1 MSETLPDPRKRPRQ
15 ARSVATFEA
24 ILEAAARILES
35 LGFAGFN
42 TNAVAELA
50 GVSIGSL
57 YQYFPSKDALIV
69 ELIRRER
76 AKLSTHIVEVIQQ
89 SDAADLK
96 EKLKLIIQTAV
107 QHQLSR
113 PQLARTL
120 EFASELIGKDV
131 EESEHQ
137 HELETIITDLL
148 KRSGVSHAQRAAQ
161 DVIAL
166 SKGMINAAGIA
177 GESDLNGLQ
186 QRVEKAVFGYLDLV
200 LESIS
205 ISVLLSKAL

>member
-1 MSETLPDPRKRPRQ
+1 MSETLLDPRKRPRQ

-76 AKLSTHIVEVIQQ
+76 AKLSNHIVEAIKQHE
-89 SDAADLK
+89 ATDLK
-96 EKLKLIIQTAV
+96 EKLKLIIHAAV

-120 EFASELIGKDV
+120 EFATELIGKDV
-131 EESEHQ
+131 EESELQ
-137 HELETIITDLL
+137 HELETIISDLFI
-148 KRSGVSHAQRAAQ
+148 RSGISHAQTAVQ

-166 SKGMINAAGIA
+166 SKGMINTASIA
-177 GESDLNGLQ
+177 GESDLENLQ
-186 QRVEKAVFGYLDLV
+186 QRVEKAVFGYLDLD
-200 LESIS
+200 
-205 ISVLLSKAL
+205 

>member
-15 ARSVATFEA
+15 ARSAATFEA

-42 TNAVAELA
+42 TNVVAELA

-76 AKLSTHIVEVIQQ
+76 AELSNRIVEAIKQHE
-89 SDAADLK
+89 AADLK
-96 EKLKLIIQTAV
+96 EKLKLIIQAAV

-120 EFASELIGKDV
+120 EFASELIGKDI
-131 EESEHQ
+131 EESKLQ
-137 HELETIITDLL
+137 HELETIISDLFI
-148 KRSGVSHAQRAAQ
+148 RSGISHAQLASQ

-177 GESDLNGLQ
+177 GESDLENLQ
-186 QRVEKAVFGYLDLV
+186 QRVEKAVFGYLELY
-200 LESIS
+200 
-205 ISVLLSKAL
+205 

>member
-76 AKLSTHIVEVIQQ
+76 AKLSNRIVEAIQQ
-89 SDAADLK
+89 HNIADLK
-96 EKLKLIIQTAV
+96 EKLKLIIQAAV
-107 QHQLSR
+107 QHQFSR

-120 EFASELIGKDV
+120 EFATELIGKDV
-131 EESEHQ
+131 EESELQ
-137 HELETIITDLL
+137 HELETIISDLFI
-148 KRSGVSHAQRAAQ
+148 RSGISHAQTAVQ

-166 SKGMINAAGIA
+166 SKGMINTAGIA
-177 GESDLNGLQ
+177 GENNLNDLQ
-186 QRVEKAVFGYLDLV
+186 QRVEKAVFGYLYLD
-200 LESIS
+200 
-205 ISVLLSKAL
+205 

>member
-1 MSETLPDPRKRPRQ
+1 MLETLPDPRKRPCQ
-15 ARSVATFEA
+15 ARSVATFKA

-76 AKLSTHIVEVIQQ
+76 AKLSTHIVEAIQQ
-89 SDAADLK
+89 NNAADLK
-96 EKLKLIIQTAV
+96 EKLKLIIQAAV

-120 EFASELIGKDV
+120 EFASELIGKDI
-131 EESEHQ
+131 EERKLQ
-137 HELETIITDLL
+137 HELETIISDLFI
-148 KRSGVSHAQRAAQ
+148 RSGISHAQTAVQ

-177 GESDLNGLQ
+177 GESDLENLQ
-186 QRVEKAVFGYLDLV
+186 LRVEKAVFGYLELY
-200 LESIS
+200 
-205 ISVLLSKAL
+205 

>member
-35 LGFAGFN
+35 LGFARFN

-76 AKLSTHIVEVIQQ
+76 AELSKRIVKAIQEHE
-89 SDAADLK
+89 ATDLK
-96 EKLKLIIQTAV
+96 EKLKLIIQAAV
-107 QHQLSR
+107 KHQLSR

-120 EFASELIGKDV
+120 EFATELIEKDS

-137 HELETIITDLL
+137 HELETIISDLFIC
-148 KRSGVSHAQRAAQ
+148 SGISQAQTAAQ

-177 GESDLNGLQ
+177 GESDLNDLQ
-186 QRVEKAVFGYLDLV
+186 QRVEKAVFGYLGL
-200 LESIS
+200 
-205 ISVLLSKAL
+205 A

>member
-1 MSETLPDPRKRPRQ
+1 MSETLPDPRKRPHQ

-35 LGFAGFN
+35 FLGFAGFN

-57 YQYFPSKDALIV
+57 YQYFPSKEALIV

-76 AKLSTHIVEVIQQ
+76 AKLSNCIIEAIGQN
-89 SDAADLK
+89 DAADLK
-96 EKLKLIIQTAV
+96 EKLKLIIQAAV

-120 EFASELIGKDV
+120 EFASEIIGKDT

-137 HELETIITDLL
+137 HELETIISDLFI
-148 KRSGVSHAQRAAQ
+148 RSRISDAQTAAQ

-166 SKGMINAAGIA
+166 SKGMINAAGIV
-177 GESDLNGLQ
+177 GEGDLNHLQ
-186 QRVEKAVFGYLDLV
+186 RRVEKAVFGYLELY
-200 LESIS
+200 
-205 ISVLLSKAL
+205 

>member
-1 MSETLPDPRKRPRQ
+1 MSDTLPDLRKRPRQ

-42 TNAVAELA
+42 TNAVAERA

-76 AKLSTHIVEVIQQ
+76 AKLSNHIIEAIQQ
-89 SDAADLK
+89 HDAADLK
-96 EKLKLIIQTAV
+96 DKLKLIIHAAV
-107 QHQLSR
+107 QHQLSS
-113 PQLARTL
+113 PKLARTL
-120 EFASELIGKDV
+120 EFASELIGKDT
-131 EESEHQ
+131 EESELQ
-137 HELETIITDLL
+137 HELETIISDLFIH
-148 KRSGVSHAQRAAQ
+148 SGISHAQTTAQ
-161 DVIAL
+161 DIIAL

-177 GESDLNGLQ
+177 GESDLNHLQ
-186 QRVEKAVFGYLDLV
+186 QRVEKAVFGYLDL
-200 LESIS
+200 S
-205 ISVLLSKAL
+205 

>member
-1 MSETLPDPRKRPRQ
+1 MSEILPDPRKRPRQ

-57 YQYFPSKDALIV
+57 YQYFPSKDALIA

-76 AKLSTHIVEVIQQ
+76 AKLSNHIVEVIQQ

-96 EKLKLIIQTAV
+96 DKLKLIIQTAV

-120 EFASELIGKDV
+120 EFASELIGKDI

-137 HELETIITDLL
+137 HELETIISDLFMC
-148 KRSGVSHAQRAAQ
+148 SGTSHAQTAAQ
-161 DVIAL
+161 DMIAL

-177 GESDLNGLQ
+177 GESDLRNLQ
-186 QRVEKAVFGYLDLV
+186 QRVEKAVFGYLELY
-200 LESIS
+200 
-205 ISVLLSKAL
+205 

>member
-15 ARSVATFEA
+15 ARSMVTFEA

-35 LGFAGFN
+35 LGFTGFN

-76 AKLSTHIVEVIQQ
+76 AKLSHHIVEAIQQ
-89 SDAADLK
+89 HEAVDLK
-96 EKLKLIIQTAV
+96 EKLKLIIQAAV

-120 EFASELIGKDV
+120 EFASELIGKDI

-137 HELETIITDLL
+137 HELETIISDLFI
-148 KRSGVSHAQRAAQ
+148 RSDISHAKIATQ

-177 GESDLNGLQ
+177 GENDLNHLQ
-186 QRVEKAVFGYLDLV
+186 QRVEKAVFGYLGLN
-200 LESIS
+200 
-205 ISVLLSKAL
+205 

>member
-1 MSETLPDPRKRPRQ
+1 MSETLPYPRKRPCQ

-57 YQYFPSKDALIV
+57 YQYFPSKDALLV

-76 AKLSTHIVEVIQQ
+76 AELSKRIVEAIQQ
-89 SDAADLK
+89 NDDAGLK
-96 EKLKLIIQTAV
+96 EKLKLIIQAAV

-120 EFASELIGKDV
+120 EFASELIGKDI
-131 EESEHQ
+131 EESELQ
-137 HELETIITDLL
+137 HELETIISVLFI
-148 KRSGVSHAQRAAQ
+148 RSGISHAQKAAQ

-166 SKGMINAAGIA
+166 SKGMINAAGLA
-177 GESDLNGLQ
+177 GESDLNHLQ
-186 QRVEKAVFGYLDLV
+186 QRVEKAVLGYLDL
-200 LESIS
+200 S
-205 ISVLLSKAL
+205 

>member
-15 ARSVATFEA
+15 ARSAATFEA
-24 ILEAAARILES
+24 ILGAAARILES

-76 AKLSTHIVEVIQQ
+76 ANLSNHIVEVIQQ

-96 EKLKLIIQTAV
+96 DKLKLIIQAAV

-120 EFASELIGKDV
+120 EFASELIGKDT

-148 KRSGVSHAQRAAQ
+148 KRSGVSHAQTAAQ

-177 GESDLNGLQ
+177 GESDLNHLQ
-186 QRVEKAVFGYLDLV
+186 QRVEKAVFGYLELY
-200 LESIS
+200 
-205 ISVLLSKAL
+205 

>member
-1 MSETLPDPRKRPRQ
+1 MSDYSHYILAFRLMSETLPDPRKRPRQ

-76 AKLSTHIVEVIQQ
+76 AKLSTLIVEAIQQ
-89 SDAADLK
+89 HDAADLK
-96 EKLKLIIQTAV
+96 EKLKFIIQAAV

-131 EESEHQ
+131 EESELQ
-137 HELETIITDLL
+137 HELEIIISDLFI
-148 KRSGVSHAQRAAQ
+148 RSGILHAQIAAQ

-166 SKGMINAAGIA
+166 SKGMINAAGVA
-177 GESDLNGLQ
+177 GESDLNHLQ
-186 QRVEKAVFGYLDLV
+186 QRVEKAVFGYLNLT
-200 LESIS
+200 
-205 ISVLLSKAL
+205 

>member
-15 ARSVATFEA
+15 TRSVATFEA

-76 AKLSTHIVEVIQQ
+76 TRLSNRIVEAIQQ
-89 SDAADLK
+89 SDTADLK
-96 EKLKLIIQTAV
+96 EKLKLIIQAAV

-113 PQLARTL
+113 SQLARTL

-137 HELETIITDLL
+137 HELETIISELFIG
-148 KRSGVSHAQRAAQ
+148 SSISHAQTVAQ

-177 GESDLNGLQ
+177 GESDLKKLQ
-186 QRVEKAVFGYLDLV
+186 QRVEKAVFGYLELY
-200 LESIS
+200 
-205 ISVLLSKAL
+205 

>member
-1 MSETLPDPRKRPRQ
+1 M
-15 ARSVATFEA
+15 ATFEA

-76 AKLSTHIVEVIQQ
+76 AKLSNRIVEAIQQ
-89 SDAADLK
+89 HNIADLK
-96 EKLKLIIQTAV
+96 EKLKLIIQAAV
-107 QHQLSR
+107 QHQFSR

-120 EFASELIGKDV
+120 EFASELIGKDI
-131 EESEHQ
+131 EENELQ
-137 HELETIITDLL
+137 HELETIISDLFI
-148 KRSGVSHAQRAAQ
+148 RSDISHAQTVAQ

-166 SKGMINAAGIA
+166 SKGIINAAGIA
-177 GESDLNGLQ
+177 GENNLNDLQ
-186 QRVEKAVFGYLDLV
+186 QRVEKAVFGYLYLD
-200 LESIS
+200 
-205 ISVLLSKAL
+205 

>member
-1 MSETLPDPRKRPRQ
+1 MSETLPAPRKRPRQ

-57 YQYFPSKDALIV
+57 YQYFPSKNALIV

-76 AKLSTHIVEVIQQ
+76 TELSNHIIEAIQLNT
-89 SDAADLK
+89 AEGLK
-96 EKLKLIIQTAV
+96 EKLKLIIQAAV

-120 EFASELIGKDV
+120 EFASELIGKDT
-131 EESEHQ
+131 EENELQ
-137 HELETIITDLL
+137 YELETIISDLFI
-148 KRSGVSHAQRAAQ
+148 RSGVSHAQTAAQ
-161 DVIAL
+161 DAIAL

-177 GESDLNGLQ
+177 GESDLNQLQ
-186 QRVEKAVFGYLDLV
+186 QRVEKAVFGYLDL
-200 LESIS
+200 S
-205 ISVLLSKAL
+205 

>member
-76 AKLSTHIVEVIQQ
+76 AKLSTHIIEAIQQ
-89 SDAADLK
+89 SDTSDLK
-96 EKLKLIIQTAV
+96 EKLKLIIKAAV
-107 QHQLSR
+107 QHQLKR

-120 EFASELIGKDV
+120 EFASEQLIGKDI

-137 HELETIITDLL
+137 HELETIISDLFI
-148 KRSGVSHAQRAAQ
+148 RSGISHAQTAAQ

-177 GESDLNGLQ
+177 GESDLNNLQ
-186 QRVEKAVFGYLDLV
+186 QRVEKAVFGYLGLT
-200 LESIS
+200 
-205 ISVLLSKAL
+205 

>member
-57 YQYFPSKDALIV
+57 YQYFPSKNALII

-76 AKLSTHIVEVIQQ
+76 IKLSSCIVEAIQQ
-89 SDAADLK
+89 NDAADLK
-96 EKLKLIIQTAV
+96 EKLRLTIHAAV

-120 EFASELIGKDV
+120 EFASELIGKDI
-131 EESEHQ
+131 EESELQ
-137 HELETIITDLL
+137 HELETMISDLFI
-148 KRSGVSHAQRAAQ
+148 RSGISHAQTAAQ
-161 DVIAL
+161 DMIAL

-177 GESDLNGLQ
+177 EESDLNNLQ
-186 QRVEKAVFGYLDLV
+186 QRVEKAVFGYLG
-200 LESIS
+200 
-205 ISVLLSKAL
+205 LS

>member
-42 TNAVAELA
+42 TNTVAELA

-76 AKLSTHIVEVIQQ
+76 AKLSNRIVEAIQQ
-89 SDAADLK
+89 HEAANLK
-96 EKLKLIIQTAV
+96 EKLKLIIQAAV

-131 EESEHQ
+131 EESELQ
-137 HELETIITDLL
+137 HELETIITDLFMS
-148 KRSGVSHAQRAAQ
+148 SGISHAQTAAQ

-166 SKGMINAAGIA
+166 SKGMINAAGITW
-177 GESDLNGLQ
+177 ESNLENLQ
-186 QRVEKAVFGYLDLV
+186 QRVEKAVFGYLDLR
-200 LESIS
+200 
-205 ISVLLSKAL
+205 

>member
-15 ARSVATFEA
+15 VRSEATFEA
-24 ILEAAARILES
+24 ILGAAARILES

-76 AKLSTHIVEVIQQ
+76 AKLSSRIVEAIQQ
-89 SDAADLK
+89 HDAADLK
-96 EKLKLIIQTAV
+96 EKLKLIISAAV

-113 PQLARTL
+113 PQLARKL
-120 EFASELIGKDV
+120 EFASELIGKDI
-131 EESEHQ
+131 EESELQ
-137 HELETIITDLL
+137 YELETIISDLFI
-148 KRSGVSHAQRAAQ
+148 RSGISHAQTAAQ

-166 SKGMINAAGIA
+166 SKGMINAAGIV
-177 GESDLNGLQ
+177 GESDLNDLQ
-186 QRVEKAVFGYLDLV
+186 QRVEKAVFGYLYLD
-200 LESIS
+200 
-205 ISVLLSKAL
+205 

>member
-76 AKLSTHIVEVIQQ
+76 AKLSNRIVEAIQQ
-89 SDAADLK
+89 HEAANLK
-96 EKLKLIIQTAV
+96 EKLKLIIQAAV

-120 EFASELIGKDV
+120 EFASELIGKDI
-131 EESEHQ
+131 EESELQ
-137 HELETIITDLL
+137 HELETIITDLFT
-148 KRSGVSHAQRAAQ
+148 RSSISEAQTVAQ

-177 GESDLNGLQ
+177 GESDLNDLQ
-186 QRVEKAVFGYLDLV
+186 QRVEKGVLGYLELY
-200 LESIS
+200 
-205 ISVLLSKAL
+205 

>member
-15 ARSVATFEA
+15 ARSMATFEA

-76 AKLSTHIVEVIQQ
+76 AKLSNHIVEAIQHHA
-89 SDAADLK
+89 AADLK
-96 EKLKLIIQTAV
+96 EKQKLIIHAAV

-120 EFASELIGKDV
+120 EFASEFIGKDI
-131 EESEHQ
+131 EESELQ
-137 HELETIITDLL
+137 HELETIISNLFMHF
-148 KRSGVSHAQRAAQ
+148 GISHAQTAAQ

-177 GESDLNGLQ
+177 GESDLNDLQ
-186 QRVEKAVFGYLDLV
+186 QRVEKAVFGYLDL
-200 LESIS
+200 S
-205 ISVLLSKAL
+205 

>member
-42 TNAVAELA
+42 TNVVAELA

-57 YQYFPSKDALIV
+57 YQYFPSKEALIV

-76 AKLSTHIVEVIQQ
+76 AKLSTHIVEAIQQ
-89 SDAADLK
+89 HEAADLK
-96 EKLKLIIQTAV
+96 EKLKLIIQAAV
-107 QHQLSR
+107 QHQFNR

-120 EFASELIGKDV
+120 EFASEIIGKDI

-137 HELETIITDLL
+137 YELETIMSDLFI
-148 KRSGVSHAQRAAQ
+148 RSGISHAPITAQ

-177 GESDLNGLQ
+177 GESDLNHLQ
-186 QRVEKAVFGYLDLV
+186 QRVERAVFGYLELY
-200 LESIS
+200 
-205 ISVLLSKAL
+205 

>member
-76 AKLSTHIVEVIQQ
+76 AKLSNRIVEAIQQ
-89 SDAADLK
+89 HDTTDLK
-96 EKLKLIIQTAV
+96 EKIKLIIHAAV

-120 EFASELIGKDV
+120 EFASELIGKDI
-131 EESEHQ
+131 EESKLQ
-137 HELETIITDLL
+137 HELETIISDLFI
-148 KRSGVSHAQRAAQ
+148 RSCILHAQTVTQ

-166 SKGMINAAGIA
+166 SKGIINAAGIA
-177 GESDLNGLQ
+177 GESNLNDLQ
-186 QRVEKAVFGYLDLV
+186 QRVEKAVFGYLDLD
-200 LESIS
+200 
-205 ISVLLSKAL
+205 

>member
-76 AKLSTHIVEVIQQ
+76 AELSKCIVEAIQQ
-89 SDAADLK
+89 SDATDLK
-96 EKLKLIIQTAV
+96 EKLKLVIHAAV

-120 EFASELIGKDV
+120 EFASEIIGKDI
-131 EESEHQ
+131 EESELQ
-137 HELETIITDLL
+137 HEFETIISDLFMC
-148 KRSGVSHAQRAAQ
+148 SGISHAQTVAR

-177 GESDLNGLQ
+177 GESDLNDLQ
-186 QRVEKAVFGYLDLV
+186 QRVEKAVFGYLKLY
-200 LESIS
+200 
-205 ISVLLSKAL
+205 

>member
-24 ILEAAARILES
+24 ILEAAARILET

-50 GVSIGSL
+50 GVSMGSL

-76 AKLSTHIVEVIQQ
+76 AKLSNHIVEVIQQ

-96 EKLKLIIQTAV
+96 DKLKLIIQAAV

-120 EFASELIGKDV
+120 EFATELIGKNS
-131 EESEHQ
+131 EENEHQ
-137 HELETIITDLL
+137 HELEIIISGLFI
-148 KRSGVSHAQRAAQ
+148 RSDISHAQTAAQ

-177 GESDLNGLQ
+177 GESDLNDLQ
-186 QRVEKAVFGYLDLV
+186 QRVEKAVFGYLK
-200 LESIS
+200 IS
-205 ISVLLSKAL
+205 LS

>member
-1 MSETLPDPRKRPRQ
+1 MLETLPDPRKRPRQ
-15 ARSVATFEA
+15 ARSVTTFEA

-35 LGFAGFN
+35 LDFAGFN

-76 AKLSTHIVEVIQQ
+76 AKLSNCIVEAIQQ
-89 SDAADLK
+89 HDAADLK
-96 EKLKLIIQTAV
+96 EKLKLIIQAAV

-120 EFASELIGKDV
+120 EFASEIIGKDL
-131 EESEHQ
+131 EESEFQ
-137 HELETIITDLL
+137 HELEIIISDLFI
-148 KRSGVSHAQRAAQ
+148 RSGISHAQTAAQ

-166 SKGMINAAGIA
+166 SKGMINVAGIA
-177 GESDLNGLQ
+177 GESDLNHLYR
-186 QRVEKAVFGYLDLV
+186 RVEKAVLGYLV
-200 LESIS
+200 LS
-205 ISVLLSKAL
+205 

>member
-1 MSETLPDPRKRPRQ
+1 MPETLPDPRKRPRQ

-50 GVSIGSL
+50 GISIGSL
-57 YQYFPSKDALIV
+57 YQYFPFKDALIV

-76 AKLSTHIVEVIQQ
+76 AKLLNHILEAIQQ
-89 SDAADLK
+89 HEAADLK
-96 EKLKLIIQTAV
+96 EKLKLIIQAAV
-107 QHQLSR
+107 KHQLSR

-120 EFASELIGKDV
+120 EFASELVGKDF
-131 EESEHQ
+131 EERELQ
-137 HELETIITDLL
+137 YELETIISDLFIH
-148 KRSGVSHAQRAAQ
+148 SGISGAQIAAQ

-177 GESDLNGLQ
+177 GESDLNRLQ
-186 QRVEKAVFGYLDLV
+186 QRVEKAVLGYLDL
-200 LESIS
+200 S
-205 ISVLLSKAL
+205 

>member
-15 ARSVATFEA
+15 ARSLATFEA
-24 ILEAAARILES
+24 ILEAAVRILES

-42 TNAVAELA
+42 TNAVAERA

-76 AKLSTHIVEVIQQ
+76 AKLSNHIVEAIQQ

-96 EKLKLIIQTAV
+96 DKLKLIIQAAV

-120 EFASELIGKDV
+120 EFASELIGKDI
-131 EESEHQ
+131 EESELQ
-137 HELETIITDLL
+137 YELETIITDLFIS
-148 KRSGVSHAQRAAQ
+148 SGISHAQIAAQ

-177 GESDLNGLQ
+177 GEGDLKN
-186 QRVEKAVFGYLDLV
+186 F
-200 LESIS
+200 
-205 ISVLLSKAL
+205 SVHDKNR

>member
-1 MSETLPDPRKRPRQ
+1 MLETLPDPRKRPRQ

-76 AKLSTHIVEVIQQ
+76 AELSNRIVEAIQLN
-89 SDAADLK
+89 AAEGLK
-96 EKLKLIIQTAV
+96 EKLKLIIQAAV

-137 HELETIITDLL
+137 HELETIISELFIG
-148 KRSGVSHAQRAAQ
+148 SGISHAQTVAQ

-177 GESDLNGLQ
+177 GESDLKKLQ
-186 QRVEKAVFGYLDLV
+186 QRVEKAVFGYLDL
-200 LESIS
+200 S
-205 ISVLLSKAL
+205 

>member
-69 ELIRRER
+69 ELIDVN
-76 AKLSTHIVEVIQQ
+76 ALNFQIV
-89 SDAADLK
+89 S
-96 EKLKLIIQTAV
+96 LKLYSNTTSQT
-107 QHQLSR
+107 
-113 PQLARTL
+113 
-120 EFASELIGKDV
+120 
-131 EESEHQ
+131 
-137 HELETIITDLL
+137 
-148 KRSGVSHAQRAAQ
+148 
-161 DVIAL
+161 
-166 SKGMINAAGIA
+166 
-177 GESDLNGLQ
+177 
-186 QRVEKAVFGYLDLV
+186 
-200 LESIS
+200 
-205 ISVLLSKAL
+205 